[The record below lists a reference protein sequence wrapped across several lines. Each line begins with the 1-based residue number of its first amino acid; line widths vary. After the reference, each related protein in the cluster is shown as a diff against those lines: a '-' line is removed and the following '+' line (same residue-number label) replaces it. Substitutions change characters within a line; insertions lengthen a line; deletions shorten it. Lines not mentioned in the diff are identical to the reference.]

1 MSYFDFSN
9 WISLELLV
17 YYSAL
22 SSVNGASRRIPL
34 LTGEPRF
41 VSVRNQRNLELTRI
55 SLRVLVAF
63 VFLFFFFFWL
73 EEAEDVIWQKS
84 CYLTGP

>member
-1 MSYFDFSN
+1 MSHFDFSN

-41 VSVRNQRNLELTRI
+41 VISQKPKEFRI
-55 SLRVLVAF
+55 DKDQFEGFSGFCVS
-63 VFLFFFFFWL
+63 FLFSFWL